1 MMGNIASKFQNVS
14 SFLAQKSQAFKNY
27 IGQKIRGLTQPIATT
42 IPDEVKKQARFADL
56 SYSREA
62 PLNTEFGVLDKR
74 FTDDDLKTYINPT
87 SKQVHVS
94 IRGTDLASPE
104 RSIGRGDILTNI
116 FGAVGKKDE
125 GRYATTNQQIQNI
138 KKAYPDHAITTY
150 GFSLGGNIGQEISRR
165 NPDVKSIAFNPVSS
179 IVDAVSTAPKNTLVH
194 TIQGD
199 PLSTFSRGQEKVE
212 YENPRSLYK
221 HGISSFYD

>member
-27 IGQKIRGLTQPIATT
+27 IGHKIRGLTQPIATT

-56 SYSREA
+56 SYSRDV

-74 FTDDDLKTYINPT
+74 FTDDDLKTYINPA
-87 SKQVHVS
+87 SKHVHVS

-116 FGAVGKKDE
+116 FGAIGKKDE

-165 NPDVKSIAFNPVSS
+165 NPDVKSVSFNPVSS
-179 IVDAVSTAPKNTLVH
+179 IVDAVSTAPKNTTVH
-194 TIQGD
+194 AIQGD
-199 PLSTFSRGQEKVE
+199 PLSFYSRGQEKVE
-212 YENPRSLYK
+212 YEKPTSLYK
-221 HGISSFYD
+221 HGIASFYE